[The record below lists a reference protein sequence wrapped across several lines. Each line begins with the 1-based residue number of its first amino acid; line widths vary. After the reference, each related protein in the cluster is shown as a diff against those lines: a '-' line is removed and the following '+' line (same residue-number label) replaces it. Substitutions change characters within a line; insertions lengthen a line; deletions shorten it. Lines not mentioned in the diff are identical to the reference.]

1 MEHADQSPPSAVPP
15 AVAPAVAPAA
25 PRAHPHPKYMAIFFY
40 LAALT
45 AVELG
50 IAFLPW
56 PKSLLIGLLLM
67 LAVWKALLVAL
78 YYMHLRYEPNRIRI
92 LAIAPLP
99 LAVILV
105 VAVTREF
112 RW

>member
-1 MEHADQSPPSAVPP
+1 MEK
-15 AVAPAVAPAA
+15 APH
-25 PRAHPHPKYMAIFFY
+25 AHPNYIGIFIF
-40 LAALT
+40 LAVLT

-50 IAFLPW
+50 VAFLPW
-56 PKSLLIGLLLM
+56 PKTVLVLLLVF
-67 LAVWKALLVAL
+67 LAIWKAVLVAL
-78 YYMHLRYEPNRIRI
+78 YYMHLRYEPTRLRL

>member
-1 MEHADQSPPSAVPP
+1 MAQAAHKHPPYIGIWAG
-15 AVAPAVAPAA
+15 
-25 PRAHPHPKYMAIFFY
+25 

-50 IAFLPW
+50 VAFLPW
-56 PKSLLIGLLLM
+56 SKRVIILLLIF

-78 YYMHLRYEPNRIRI
+78 YFMHLRFEANRVRI

-99 LAVILV
+99 LAVIF
-105 VAVTREF
+105 VAAVITEYF
-112 RW
+112 W

>member
-1 MEHADQSPPSAVPP
+1 MEKAKH
-15 AVAPAVAPAA
+15 
-25 PRAHPHPKYMAIFFY
+25 AHPNYIAIFIF
-40 LAALT
+40 LGVLT

-56 PKSLLIGLLLM
+56 PKTVLILLLVF
-67 LAVWKALLVAL
+67 LAIWKAVLVAL
-78 YYMHLRYEPNRIRI
+78 YYMHLRYEPTRLRL

>member
-1 MEHADQSPPSAVPP
+1 MEKEKH
-15 AVAPAVAPAA
+15 
-25 PRAHPHPKYMAIFFY
+25 AHPNYIGIFIF
-40 LAALT
+40 LGALT

-50 IAFLPW
+50 VAFLPW
-56 PKSLLIGLLLM
+56 PKTVLILLLVF
-67 LAVWKALLVAL
+67 LAIWKAVLVAL
-78 YYMHLRYEPNRIRI
+78 YYMHLRYEPTRLRL

>member
-1 MEHADQSPPSAVPP
+1 MEKAKH
-15 AVAPAVAPAA
+15 
-25 PRAHPHPKYMAIFFY
+25 AHPNYIGIFLF

-56 PKSLLIGLLLM
+56 PKMLLIALLIF
-67 LAVWKALLVAL
+67 LAIWKAVLVAL
-78 YYMHLRYEPNRIRI
+78 YYMHLRYEPTRLRL

>member
-1 MEHADQSPPSAVPP
+1 MEKAKHG
-15 AVAPAVAPAA
+15 
-25 PRAHPHPKYMAIFFY
+25 HPNYIGIFIF
-40 LAALT
+40 LGALT
-45 AVELG
+45 AVELSV
-50 IAFLPW
+50 AFLPW
-56 PKSLLIGLLLM
+56 PKTVLILLLVF
-67 LAVWKALLVAL
+67 LAIWKAVLVAL
-78 YYMHLRYEPNRIRI
+78 YYMHLRFEPTRLRL

>member
-1 MEHADQSPPSAVPP
+1 MAEAHGAGKP
-15 AVAPAVAPAA
+15 AH
-25 PRAHPHPKYMAIFFY
+25 AHPNYIGIFIM
-40 LAALT
+40 LAVLT
-45 AVELG
+45 GFELG
-50 IAFLPW
+50 VAFLPW
-56 PKSLLIGLLLM
+56 SKTVIVLLLIL

-78 YYMHLRYEPNRIRI
+78 YFMHLRFEPNRVRI

-105 VAVTREF
+105 MAVITEF

>member
-1 MEHADQSPPSAVPP
+1 MEKAKHG
-15 AVAPAVAPAA
+15 
-25 PRAHPHPKYMAIFFY
+25 HPNYIGIFIF
-40 LAALT
+40 LGVLT

-50 IAFLPW
+50 VAFLPW
-56 PKSLLIGLLLM
+56 PKTVLILLLVF
-67 LAVWKALLVAL
+67 LAIWKALLVAL
-78 YYMHLRYEPNRIRI
+78 YYMHLRYEPTRLRL

>member
-1 MEHADQSPPSAVPP
+1 MEKAKHV
-15 AVAPAVAPAA
+15 
-25 PRAHPHPKYMAIFFY
+25 HPNYIAIFIF
-40 LAALT
+40 LGVLT

-50 IAFLPW
+50 VAFLPW
-56 PKSLLIGLLLM
+56 PKTVVILLLVF
-67 LAVWKALLVAL
+67 LAIWKALLVAL
-78 YYMHLRYEPNRIRI
+78 YYMHLRYEPTRLRL

>member
-1 MEHADQSPPSAVPP
+1 MEKAKH
-15 AVAPAVAPAA
+15 
-25 PRAHPHPKYMAIFFY
+25 AHPNYIAIFIF
-40 LAALT
+40 LGVLT

-50 IAFLPW
+50 VAFLPW
-56 PKSLLIGLLLM
+56 PKTVLILLLVF
-67 LAVWKALLVAL
+67 LAIWKAVLVAL
-78 YYMHLRYEPNRIRI
+78 YYMHLRYEPTRLRL